1 MSLPKIINEELEDP
15 CRLQSRRL
23 KVNDRQEQKRDKFTK
38 PNRRYNTVKLINSL
52 HNLPKTA
59 KFLLLKLTAKAG

>member
-1 MSLPKIINEELEDP
+1 MSLPKIINEGLEDP

-23 KVNDRQEQKRDKFTK
+23 KVNDRQGQKRDKFTK

-52 HNLPKTA
+52 YSLPKTA